1 MGNGVIYHSKPTIGI
16 EEEESVLKVIRSG
29 QLSQG
34 SEVLEFENLVAN
46 YIGKKYAIAVSSGLA
61 ALHLSLIGL
70 GINDGDEVILP
81 SYTCDALLQA
91 VLYIRAKPVIVDVN
105 YEDGNISFDDT
116 LRVISDK
123 TKAIIIPH
131 TFGFP
136 ANLNKFLN
144 LNIPIIE
151 DCAVAIGGIYKG
163 RKLGSFG
170 GVSVFS
176 FYATKMI
183 ATGEGGMIL
192 TDDEKIANKVRELRD
207 YTKHTIFKIRYNYK
221 MTDIEAALGICQI
234 KKLDQFIEK
243 RKVLFDRY
251 IELMNNR
258 DDIVLSY
265 YNYEEGTI
273 PSFYRF
279 IIKLTGY
286 NINSV
291 IEAMRNRGI
300 ICGRGVLQPL
310 HRLLG
315 LNSAIYPNSERLS
328 KEVISLPLYPSLD
341 IAKIDHVAE
350 CLLETLKR
358 IGP

>member
-1 MGNGVIYHSKPTIGI
+1 MGDKVIYHSKPTIGI
-16 EEEESVLKVIRSG
+16 EEEEAVLEVIRSG

-34 SEVLEFENLVAN
+34 PKVLEFENLVAS

-70 GINDGDEVILP
+70 GINEGDEVILP

-91 VLYIRAKPVIVDVN
+91 VLYVRAKPVIVDVN
-105 YEDGNISFDDT
+105 YEDGNISFEDT
-116 LRVISDK
+116 LRVISER
-123 TKAIIIPH
+123 TKAIIVPH

-136 ANLNKFLN
+136 ADLNSFLD

-151 DCAVAIGGIYKG
+151 DCAVAIGGSYKG

-170 GVSVFS
+170 KVSVFS

-183 ATGEGGMIL
+183 ATGEGGMVL
-192 TDDEKIANKVRELRD
+192 TDDEKIANEVSELRD
-207 YTKHTIFKIRYNYK
+207 YTKHTTFKIRYNYK
-221 MTDIEAALGICQI
+221 MTDMEAALGICQT

-251 IELMNNR
+251 IELLKDR
-258 DDIVLSY
+258 DDIVLPY

-279 IIKLTGY
+279 IIKLPRH
-286 NINSV
+286 NINYV

-300 ICGRGVLQPL
+300 MCGRGVLQPL
-310 HRLLG
+310 HKLLG
-315 LNSAIYPNSERLS
+315 LNSFIYPNSERLS
-328 KEVISLPLYPSLD
+328 KEAISLPLYPSLD
-341 IAKIDHVAE
+341 IGEIDYVAE
-350 CLLETLKR
+350 CLLETLER
-358 IGP
+358 MGS